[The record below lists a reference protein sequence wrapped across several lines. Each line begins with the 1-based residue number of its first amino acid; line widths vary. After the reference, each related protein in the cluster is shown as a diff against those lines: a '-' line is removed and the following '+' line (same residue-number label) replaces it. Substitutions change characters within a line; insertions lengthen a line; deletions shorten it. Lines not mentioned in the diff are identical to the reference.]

1 VKLRR
6 RQFLHLAA
14 CAAALPSFSR
24 IALTLDYPTRPV
36 RIVVGFA
43 AGSAFDILA
52 RLIGQWLSEKLGQPF
67 VVENRPGAAGS
78 ISTETV
84 ARARPDGYTLLVT
97 GSNDAINATLYDHLS
112 FKFIRDIAPVA
123 AIGRAPNVMVVHPS
137 MPAKTVPDFI
147 AYAKANPAKI
157 TMASAGV
164 GSSSHMTGEL
174 FQMMAGVS
182 MVHVPYHGQAPALTD
197 LLGGQVQ
204 VDFSTMPP
212 AIEYVKNGKLRALA
226 VTSLVRFGAL
236 PDVPAVTEY
245 LPGYEASLL
254 TGLGAPS
261 NTPAKIIEM
270 INKQTNSALA
280 DPRIRAQL
288 TALGNTV
295 LPGSPA
301 DFSRMIVEETDK
313 WAKVVRFANIKP
325 E

>member
-1 VKLRR
+1 MKLRR
-6 RQFLHLAA
+6 RQILHLAA
-14 CAAALPSFSR
+14 YAAALAGFSR
-24 IALTLDYPTRPV
+24 TALTLDYPVRPV
-36 RIVVGFA
+36 HVVVGFA

-67 VVENRPGAAGS
+67 VVENRPGAAGN
-78 ISTETV
+78 IAAETV

-97 GSNDAINATLYDHLS
+97 GSNDAINATLYDNPD

-137 MPAKTVPDFI
+137 LPARTVPDFI
-147 AYAKANPAKI
+147 AYAKASPGKI
-157 TMASAGV
+157 SMASAGV
-164 GSSSHMTGEL
+164 GSNSHMTGEL

-182 MVHVPYHGQAPALTD
+182 LVHVPYHGQAPALTD

-212 AIEYVKNGKLRALA
+212 AIEYVKDGKLRALA
-226 VTSLVRFGAL
+226 VTSLVRFEAL
-236 PDVPAVTEY
+236 PDVPAMAEY

-254 TGLGAPS
+254 TGFGAPN
-261 NTPAKIIEM
+261 NTPAEIIEI
-270 INKQTNSALA
+270 INREINSALA
-280 DPRIRAQL
+280 DPRIKAQL

-313 WAKVVRFANIKP
+313 WA
-325 E
+325 

>member
-1 VKLRR
+1 MKLRR
-6 RQFLHLAA
+6 RQILHLAA
-14 CAAALPSFSR
+14 YAAALAGFSR
-24 IALTLDYPTRPV
+24 TALTLDYPMRPV
-36 RIVVGFA
+36 HVVVGFA

-67 VVENRPGAAGS
+67 VVENRPGAAGN
-78 ISTETV
+78 IAAETV

-97 GSNDAINATLYDHLS
+97 GSNDAINATLYDNPD
-112 FKFIRDIAPVA
+112 FKFLRDIVPVA

-137 MPAKTVPDFI
+137 LPARTVPDFI
-147 AYAKANPAKI
+147 AYAKASPGKI
-157 TMASAGV
+157 SMASAGV
-164 GSSSHMTGEL
+164 GSNSHMTGEL

-182 MVHVPYHGQAPALTD
+182 LVHVPYHGQAPALTD

-212 AIEYVKNGKLRALA
+212 AIEYVKDGKLRALA
-226 VTSLVRFGAL
+226 VTSLVRFEAL
-236 PDVPAVTEY
+236 PDVPAMAEY

-254 TGLGAPS
+254 TGLGAPN
-261 NTPAKIIEM
+261 NTPAEIIEI
-270 INKQTNSALA
+270 INRQINSALA
-280 DPRIRAQL
+280 DSKIKAQL

-313 WAKVVRFANIKP
+313 WAKVVKFANIKP